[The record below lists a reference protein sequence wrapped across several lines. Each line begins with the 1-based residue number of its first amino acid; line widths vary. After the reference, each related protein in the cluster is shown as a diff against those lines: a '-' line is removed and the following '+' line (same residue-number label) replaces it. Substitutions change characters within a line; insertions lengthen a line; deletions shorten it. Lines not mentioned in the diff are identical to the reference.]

1 MKNPKYTHLFID
13 FDDTLYDT
21 RGNNSIALRELY
33 ELRSWSNMIPD
44 FDAFVTAYWTTNE
57 DVWARYT
64 RKEMTRDVLI
74 VERFRRPILKCCLPG
89 TDTSWLTDD
98 FCREVSDQY
107 LDLCS
112 CKPGT
117 VEGAHHLMQYLRNEG
132 YHMSIC
138 SNGFHE
144 VQYKKLQASDMLQ
157 YFDHIILSE
166 DAGENKP
173 GKGFFDYALHITGA
187 DKDSTLMIGDNY
199 NTDILGALGY
209 GLDAIWFNRWN
220 VQKDMDSH
228 ILLTTDKLSQIQ
240 EML

>member
-1 MKNPKYTHLFID
+1 MKHKKYSDLFVD

-21 RGNNSIALRELY
+21 RGNNTIALRELY
-33 ELRSWSNMIPD
+33 DVRQWASIIPD
-44 FDAFVTAYWTTNE
+44 FDNFAKVYWAVND

-64 RKEMTRDVLI
+64 CKEMTREELI
-74 VERFRRPILKCCLPG
+74 VERFCRPILECVIPG
-89 TDTSWLTDD
+89 MDTSWLTDD

-117 VEGAHHLMQYLRNEG
+117 VEGAHALMKYLKEEG
-132 YHMSIC
+132 YRLHIC

-144 VQYKKLQASDMLQ
+144 VQYKKLRTSDMLQ
-157 YFDHIILSE
+157 YFDNVILSE

-173 GKGFFDYALHITGA
+173 SHHFFEYALSQTGT
-187 DKDSTLMIGDNY
+187 KKESTVMIGDNY
-199 NTDILGALGY
+199 TTDILGALNY

-220 VQKDMDSH
+220 QSQAPDPR
-228 ILLTTDKLSQIQ
+228 ILLTTTCLNDILHA
-240 EML
+240 L